1 MLLVDDLAAGGT
13 KNLRHTPRGLVTL
26 VEQKQVCS
34 ALGNKTQVYI
44 SIELSSILL
53 GPASIRINNIHVN
66 ASHARIQKVLSEM
79 LTLTTSF
86 LVDEGRADPYQ
97 RAIIS
102 PPAKRHL
109 MAFRWRSDDGPTLD
123 AGLVAL

>member
-1 MLLVDDLAAGGT
+1 M
-13 KNLRHTPRGLVTL
+13 TL
-26 VEQKQVCS
+26 VISDERRRAKTSLFSIRKQK
-34 ALGNKTQVYI
+34 QVYI
-44 SIELSSILL
+44 SIELSSIHLS
-53 GPASIRINNIHVN
+53 PASIRINNIHVD
-66 ASHARIQKVLSEM
+66 ASHARIQKVLSEI
-79 LTLTTSF
+79 LILTTSF
-86 LVDEGRADPYQ
+86 LVDEGRADPYK